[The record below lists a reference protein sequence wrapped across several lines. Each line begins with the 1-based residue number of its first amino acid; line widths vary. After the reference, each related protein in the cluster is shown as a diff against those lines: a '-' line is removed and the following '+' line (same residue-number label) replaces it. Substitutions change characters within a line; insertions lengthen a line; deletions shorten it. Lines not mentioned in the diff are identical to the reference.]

1 MFGRKSWG
9 RHVIAPYCRAHAI
22 PLEGGP
28 KAAFSQRAVP
38 DNASSPPELEALS
51 VGNFSLAVLKEKRFG
66 KMKAQ
71 FEKEQSASGEFQRQV
86 DAFRDW
92 ISSDGATGYP
102 AVADRYHLYISL
114 ACPWASRTL
123 IARKLLGLE
132 KVIGLT
138 VVDPLRDERGWAFCD
153 PNSDSTGGASSQE
166 PFASTDP
173 INGFHFLAEAYRLT
187 DPNFDGRV
195 TVPALW
201 DKVTKK
207 IVNNCED
214 DICRMFNDAF
224 RGLAQNKEID
234 LFPRDIA
241 AEQEK
246 LSDFIY
252 DKINNGVYKAGFTT
266 RQHVYERACQQLF
279 DALDQLE
286 ERLARSRYLFGTRI
300 VETDWRLFC
309 TLIRFDVVYYIHFKC
324 SLRRI
329 LDYHNLQGYL
339 IDLYQHDG
347 IAETVNFD
355 HIKRHYYMTHGAINP
370 SRIVPIGPILDLTR
384 EHGRAT
390 LDAG

>member
-1 MFGRKSWG
+1 M
-9 RHVIAPYCRAHAI
+9 
-22 PLEGGP
+22 
-28 KAAFSQRAVP
+28 
-38 DNASSPPELEALS
+38 
-51 VGNFSLAVLKEKRFG
+51 LKESG
-66 KMKAQ
+66 LKAQ
-71 FEKEQSASGEFQRQV
+71 FEKEQSASGEFQRQE
-86 DAFRDW
+86 DAFRHW
-92 ISSDGATGYP
+92 ISSDESTDYP

-132 KVIGLT
+132 QIISLT
-138 VVDPLRDERGWAFCD
+138 VVDPVRDERGWAFRD

-224 RGLAQNKEID
+224 RGLAQNKETD

-252 DKINNGVYKAGFTT
+252 DKINNGVYKAGFTN
-266 RQHVYERACQQLF
+266 RQHVYERACKQLF

-384 EHGRAT
+384 KHGRAR
-390 LDAG
+390 LGAG